1 MPSQNPKKKNSTMG
15 LERQFAKAGSAMS
28 LPLLFVLGMLAC
40 GCSGLVEDPKRWT
53 FQEFSSSCIDLGHYD
68 AKTEQLTVR
77 FVSRNTQR
85 FYRYSN
91 VPPETWNRLNTL
103 NESGGVGNYLIET
116 VVQQPRKHPFEELA
130 IRSFSKVSSK
140 KKAGDS
146 K

>member
-1 MPSQNPKKKNSTMG
+1 MRSHGELTRAGSVMG
-15 LERQFAKAGSAMS
+15 LPF
-28 LPLLFVLGMLAC
+28 LFLLAMLAG
-40 GCSGLVEDPKRWT
+40 GCSGLAEGRKEARI
-53 FQEFSSSCIDLGHYD
+53 FQEFRSSCIDLGHYN
-68 AKTEQLTVR
+68 AKARQLTVR

-91 VPPETWNRLNTL
+91 IPPEIWTRLNTL

-116 VVQQPRKHPFEELA
+116 VVQQPMQYPFEELT
-130 IRSFSKVSSK
+130 IRSFSKLSLK